1 MGPPTLFCGSINRSK
16 AAVAGHKSMQL
27 LFLSPFNEGK
37 LGATLSSS
45 LDGVLTGASSG
56 VTACVV
62 EVRRGSIAE
71 EGGRNNDSIQQ
82 DVPSSS
88 QQQ

>member
-1 MGPPTLFCGSINRSK
+1 
-16 AAVAGHKSMQL
+16 MQLL

-45 LDGVLTGASSG
+45 LDGNLSGASSG

-62 EVRRGSIAE
+62 VEVRLGSSIAEE
-71 EGGRNNDSIQQ
+71 EGGRNNDSVQH
-82 DVPSSS
+82 DVLSSS